1 MEILK
6 KMYSFN
12 FNRDTKNNTLLY
24 DLIGKNDA
32 SKDMN
37 IHIHI
42 FQTKSTH
49 VAKMILM
56 TQLHSLYLRI

>member
-6 KMYSFN
+6 NIYSFN
-12 FNRDTKNNTLLY
+12 FNRDTKDNTLLY
-24 DLIGKNDA
+24 DLIGQNDA

-42 FQTKSTH
+42 FQTKATH
-49 VAKMILM
+49 VAKMISM
-56 TQLHSLYLRI
+56 T

>member
-56 TQLHSLYLRI
+56 T